1 MARIVRV
8 VMVVMAVVLVVGAV
22 SAQTQTTEI
31 KRGTVVHVYG
41 DNLVVRGQDGVVKEY
56 DIPAGFQFKI
66 DGKTMGISDLKPGM
80 VLTSM
85 VTTTQTPHVVQTTTV
100 KNGKVLKVVG
110 STVIVRGD
118 DGKVKKYSK
127 IPADVTLT
135 SNGKP
140 IQLSDLREGMNLT
153 ATIVSESVTMVDEK
167 DIQVSGYQVK
177 KPVPKKTAPVAPV
190 APVAAPAPAVLP
202 HTGSMLPLAGLA
214 GMILL
219 FAAMS
224 LAVIRRF

>member
-1 MARIVRV
+1 MVKIARV
-8 VMVVMAVVLVVGAV
+8 VMVVMAVVLIAGAV

-66 DGKTMGISDLKPGM
+66 DGKTMSIGDLKPGM
-80 VLTSM
+80 VLTST
-85 VTTTQTPHVVQTTTV
+85 VTYTQTPHVVQTTTV

-118 DGKVKKYSK
+118 DGKVKKFTK
-127 IPADVTLT
+127 VPADVTLM

-140 IQLSDLREGMNLT
+140 IELSQLREGMNLT

-167 DIQVSGYQVK
+167 DVHVSGYEVK
-177 KPVPKKTAPVAPV
+177 KPAPVKAAPVAP
-190 APVAAPAPAVLP
+190 AAAPAPAPVVLP
-202 HTGSMLPLAGLA
+202 HTAGLLPLAGLA
-214 GMILL
+214 GMIML